1 MPSNADYEVVEPT
14 KFFTCLN
21 EWIDNG
27 TGKNFKDDIKF
38 EDTTKT
44 VIKGW
49 KQSIVPIEIENI
61 ATDGP
66 QYLDDLRRIMDTGF
80 DDTYA
85 YSGQILDFEQ
95 YVVLIRELVLTIG
108 LAGIAVFLVVTFITF
123 SLPVTALVM
132 LAIIL
137 VDVFLLSLIYYWD
150 LTLNNIIIIQLV
162 IGLGLAVD
170 YSAHIAHT
178 YLITPVPK

>member
-1 MPSNADYEVVEPT
+1 MTHMLTQD
-14 KFFTCLN
+14 KF
-21 EWIDNG
+21 
-27 TGKNFKDDIKF
+27 
-38 EDTTKT
+38 
-44 VIKGW
+44 
-49 KQSIVPIEIENI
+49 
-61 ATDGP
+61 
-66 QYLDDLRRIMDTGF
+66 Y
-80 DDTYA
+80 
-85 YSGQILDFEQ
+85 FEQ